1 MRARPRWR
9 CGRRSARTASGWSSS
24 WSSSRSLIG
33 LLAGVAGAVL
43 AAARLRVLVQSLP
56 LGALAETAHLDWTV
70 FWASMLAA
78 LVAAVL
84 IAIVPGV
91 ALWRG
96 SSLQAT
102 MATTRTGGIAGRGG
116 RLEGGLVV
124 AQMAL
129 AVLLAAGAG
138 LLIRSV
144 ANLRAIDPGVETST
158 ASSSSMRR
166 CRPG

>member
-1 MRARPRWR
+1 
-9 CGRRSARTASGWSSS
+9 
-24 WSSSRSLIG
+24 
-33 LLAGVAGAVL
+33 
-43 AAARLRVLVQSLP
+43 
-56 LGALAETAHLDWTV
+56 
-70 FWASMLAA
+70 MLAA
-78 LVAAVL
+78 LIAAVL
-84 IAIVPGV
+84 IAIVPGL

-116 RLEGGLVV
+116 RLEGGLVA

-144 ANLRAIDPGVETST
+144 ANLRAIDPGFETANAVVVDATMPSRLTT
-158 ASSSSMRR
+158 AAETCRAADAAVTAGVARSEERR
-166 CRPG
+166 RDAQAAPSR